1 MGYWGVKLLKRE
13 SFFRR
18 RPNCCRRRRQCC
30 VCVGMGVMMWA
41 ERSPATY
48 SPHGRGTGFGRSCEL
63 LAPTEGTFSE
73 MGSVCR
79 SAQHDPEQHDSR
91 HGKGLLHTH
100 LAARSS

>member
-1 MGYWGVKLLKRE
+1 
-13 SFFRR
+13 
-18 RPNCCRRRRQCC
+18 
-30 VCVGMGVMMWA
+30 MGVMMWA

-100 LAARSS
+100 LAARSSYPIDWTDAISNWPQTQRHGTVL